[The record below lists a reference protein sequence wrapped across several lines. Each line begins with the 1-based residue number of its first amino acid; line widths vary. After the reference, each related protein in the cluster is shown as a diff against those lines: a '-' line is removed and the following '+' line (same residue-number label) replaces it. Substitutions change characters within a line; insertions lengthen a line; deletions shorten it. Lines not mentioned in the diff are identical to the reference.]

1 MQISQRINKRQKIMR
16 KIKSVTKAP
25 KGNMKG
31 GWKKGYKAITKFK
44 AIRSKA
50 QLKFQNIIRKRF
62 CHTPPPFGQ
71 CQHSN
76 QVTGDPQSIK
86 KLHNSIN
93 FNLIVRQT
101 RAQKLKS
108 NWSVLLTS

>member
-1 MQISQRINKRQKIMR
+1 MR

-62 CHTPPPFGQ
+62 CHTHPPPPLRA
-71 CQHSN
+71 
-76 QVTGDPQSIK
+76 TLALQSG
-86 KLHNSIN
+86 NRRSPIN
-93 FNLIVRQT
+93 
-101 RAQKLKS
+101 
-108 NWSVLLTS
+108 